1 MSGAPT
7 ALLQALIAAGGAGL
21 ALVRLDDGAPVEP
34 PAGPGAVRVG
44 VHRAGPRPTEGLAP
58 YDILLTIDPGAPRPW
73 VSLAPERLEEA
84 VARLEDVVARQPAA
98 AAVAAQVFR
107 MTLGL
112 PFEQSLMLESLGYSM
127 LLASEGLRAWRAATP
142 VRARQE
148 PDTPRVLQAFEDGV
162 YILTLN
168 RPQARNGVDARM
180 RDALAEALAFA
191 LEDPAAGPVLLR
203 GAGPS
208 FSAGGDLDEFGQ
220 AKDPGAA
227 HLVRVLRSPAG
238 LLHRLGARAT
248 VIVHGACVG
257 AGIEMPAAAGRVVA
271 RPDAWFRLPEV
282 SMGLIPGAGGTAS
295 IPRRIG
301 RRRACY
307 MAVTGW
313 DVDASTAL
321 AWGLVDA
328 VEPAP

>member
-1 MSGAPT
+1 MPDP
-7 ALLQALIAAGGAGL
+7 ALLDALIAEGGAGL
-21 ALVRLDDGAPVEP
+21 VVRPVDGGAP
-34 PAGPGAVRVG
+34 PAGPGALRVG
-44 VHRAGPRPTEGLAP
+44 VHREGPRPAAGLEP
-58 YDILLTIDPGAPRPW
+58 YDILLTTDPDAPRPW
-73 VSLAPERLEEA
+73 VGLAPARLDEA
-84 VARLEDVVARQPAA
+84 LARLEDVVLRQPAA

-107 MTLGL
+107 MTLSL
-112 PFEQSLMLESLGYSM
+112 AFEQSLMLESLGYSM
-127 LLASEGLRAWRAATP
+127 LLSSEGLIAWRAATP
-142 VRARQE
+142 VRARAE
-148 PDTPRVLQAFEDGV
+148 PDAPRVLQAFEDGV

>member
-1 MSGAPT
+1 MPDP
-7 ALLQALIAAGGAGL
+7 ALLDVLIAEGGAGL
-21 ALVRLDDGAPVEP
+21 VIQPADGGAPR
-34 PAGPGAVRVG
+34 AGPGALRVG
-44 VHRAGPRPTEGLAP
+44 VHREGPRPAAGLVS
-58 YDILLTIDPGAPRPW
+58 YDNLLTIDPGAPRPW

-84 VARLEDVVARQPAA
+84 LARLKDVAMRQPAA
-98 AAVAAQVFR
+98 TAVAAQVFR
-107 MTLGL
+107 MTLSL
-112 PFEQSLMLESLGYSM
+112 SFEQSLTLESLGYSM
-127 LLASEGLRAWRAATP
+127 LLASEGLIAWRAATP
-142 VRARQE
+142 VRARVE
-148 PDTPRVLQAFEDGV
+148 PDAPRVLQAFEDGV

-191 LEDPAAGPVLLR
+191 LEDPDAGPVLLR

-282 SMGLIPGAGGTAS
+282 AMGLIPGAGGTAS

-313 DVDASTAL
+313 DVDAATAL